1 MSRIRLVPIKL
12 LPAALAAALVMLG
25 STTIASAQYYDQ
37 GPSYDQSAPQDQN
50 TQTDPSDRVA
60 RLAYL
65 TGDVEFAPAGENDWG
80 SADINRPMTTGDR
93 LMTGNDGRA
102 ALELGDAALRIND
115 DSAFNFLDLDD
126 TTTQVELSQGTLNLR
141 VRRLGDGQVYEV
153 DTPTVAFVAS
163 EPGTYRVDVAPNGNG
178 AMVTVFEGSGTVYG
192 ENGASR
198 PVQAGQSYRFD
209 DSTLANVAEQG
220 VPAPDDFDRFCES
233 RDQRYTNSVSRRY
246 VSDDVVGYD
255 DLDDYGNWQ
264 STPDYGDV
272 WYPTRVATGW
282 APYRDGHWA
291 WIEPWGWTWV
301 DNEPWGYAPFHYGRW
316 VYVSDRWGW
325 VPGPRTVRP
334 VYAPAL
340 VAFVGGSGFSLSIS
354 VGGGGP
360 VGWFPLGPRDVY
372 VPPYRASRNYF
383 TSINVTNIRNVYV
396 NKTVINN
403 YYGSYAAGR
412 PYAGA
417 REYAYRDNP
426 HAFTVVPRNVF
437 AGAKPVRAAVLHVN
451 ASALAR
457 ATVAPI
463 PHVAPTR
470 ASLAISP
477 PKQPIAR
484 PVAKAF
490 DRTVVARHAPPPRP
504 VPFAAR
510 EKVIAKQGGAPIPVT
525 QLRQM
530 RQQQA
535 KAQPQPERVKVV
547 AAAPNRPGQRTT
559 TPNPQHPVQAPRSGE
574 RPPAHASI
582 HPIQAP
588 VNPSNGNARS
598 AQGEQA
604 LRPGELPSA
613 RFAHGPRNGS
623 NAPERAAENQQR
635 AEQARQQAEQANR
648 NGEHAQAQA
657 EQNRAQAAQDQRNA
671 GQSRQQADQARAQQ
685 QADQARAQ
693 QQAEQAR
700 QRNEQAQQHADQE
713 RQRADQQRAQQQQQ
727 QAEQAR
733 QRDQQA
739 QQRAQEERQRADQER
754 AQQQQ
759 AQRAEQQRAQ
769 QEQRAQQQE
778 RQRADQEQRQREQ
791 QAQMQQ
797 EREAQMQQ
805 ERQAQ
810 MQQQREAQMQQE
822 RQAQMRAQQQ
832 EQRARQQQQRPQ
844 HEPAPARSKEQK
856 KKDDQ
861 QDNGH

>member
-1 MSRIRLVPIKL
+1 MSRIRLLPIRL

-50 TQTDPSDRVA
+50 AQADPSDRVA

-80 SADINRPMTTGDR
+80 SADVNRPLTTGDR
-93 LMTGNDGRA
+93 LMTGDDGRA

-115 DSAFNFLDLDD
+115 NSAFNFLDLDD
-126 TTTQVELSQGTLNLR
+126 ATTQVELSQGTLNLR
-141 VRRLGDGQVYEV
+141 VRRMGDGQVYEV

-163 EPGTYRVDVAPNGNG
+163 EPGTYRVDVAPSGNG

-209 DSTLANVAEQG
+209 DSTLANVAAQG
-220 VPAPDDFDRFCES
+220 VPAPDDFDRFCQS

-255 DLDDYGNWQ
+255 DLDQYGDWQDTSDYGQ
-264 STPDYGDV
+264 V
-272 WYPTRVATGW
+272 WYPSHVAADW

-316 VYVSDRWGW
+316 AYVRNRWGW

-340 VAFVGGSGFSLSIS
+340 VAFVGGSGFSVSVS

-372 VPPYRASRNYF
+372 VPPYRASRHYF

-412 PYAGA
+412 PYSGA
-417 REYAYRDNP
+417 RYVYRDNP
-426 HAFTVVPRNVF
+426 RAFTAVPRNVF
-437 AGAKPVRAAVLHVN
+437 AGARPVRSAVLHVN
-451 ASALAR
+451 RAALAK
-457 ATVAPI
+457 ATIAPI
-463 PHVAPTR
+463 PHVTPTR
-470 ASLAISP
+470 ASLAITP
-477 PKQPIAR
+477 PKRPIAK

-490 DRTVVARHAPPPRP
+490 DRTVVARHAPPPRA

-510 EKVIAKQGGAPIPVT
+510 EKVIARQGGAPIPVT

-530 RQQQA
+530 RQQHA

-547 AAAPNRPGQRTT
+547 AAAPNRPGQPQART
-559 TPNPQHPVQAPRSGE
+559 PDGRQPVQAPRSGK
-574 RPPAHASI
+574 RPPARASI
-582 HPIQAP
+582 HPIQVP
-588 VNPSNGNARS
+588 VNPPKGGAANPPR
-598 AQGEQA
+598 EQP

-613 RFAHGPRNGS
+613 RFAHGPQNG
-623 NAPERAAENQQR
+623 NPPGRAAENQQR
-635 AEQARQQAEQANR
+635 AQQVR
-648 NGEHAQAQA
+648 
-657 EQNRAQAAQDQRNA
+657 
-671 GQSRQQADQARAQQ
+671 
-685 QADQARAQ
+685 

-700 QRNEQAQQHADQE
+700 QNAGQDR
-713 RQRADQQRAQQQQQ
+713 Q
-727 QAEQAR
+727 QAEQA
-733 QRDQQA
+733 
-739 QQRAQEERQRADQER
+739 
-754 AQQQQ
+754 
-759 AQRAEQQRAQ
+759 
-769 QEQRAQQQE
+769 
-778 RQRADQEQRQREQ
+778 
-791 QAQMQQ
+791 
-797 EREAQMQQ
+797 
-805 ERQAQ
+805 
-810 MQQQREAQMQQE
+810 
-822 RQAQMRAQQQ
+822 
-832 EQRARQQQQRPQ
+832 
-844 HEPAPARSKEQK
+844 
-856 KKDDQ
+856 
-861 QDNGH
+861 